1 MIATNTVE
9 SVKSAASVVEVIG
22 DFISLKRHGANFLG
36 ICPFH
41 DEKTPSFTVSTSKNT
56 FKCFGCGKSGDSV
69 AFIMD
74 HEHFTFIEA
83 IQYLAAKYKII
94 LEGSEE
100 PAVKSEKDRLYA
112 ALKFAQEYFRTAMQN
127 PKDSAAAYAEQRAIN
142 EVFQPGSAVEG
153 GNAFIK
159 AAAASGYSTDILLK
173 AGLIA
178 QNESGQYYD
187 YFRNRVM
194 LPFHD
199 LSGRI
204 IGFTAR
210 ALRNDKRVPKYVNS
224 PETALFKKGSTLFG
238 LFQAKMAI
246 VKEDECILVEG
257 NIDVSSFRNR
267 NIHNTVC
274 SSGTALTSEQV
285 RLIRRFTN
293 NLTFIYDADAPGKK
307 AALKGIDIAVK
318 EGMQVWLVKLPDNE
332 DPDSF
337 AKLRLDEDLK
347 AFIEANRVDFIKY
360 RLLVTDPV
368 DLADSQKK
376 SDLVNSLLETCA
388 HVSDTILR
396 SAYVRDISIKLEVD
410 EDVLKAS
417 LKSKPPK
424 LDPENDKAFF
434 ALEEAKTDILNL
446 DCVYIIQDN
455 CDVVK
460 AHVLG
465 KANTIGLG
473 SIPITVTQL
482 DELVLLTKNINIEM
496 PFKCNFVAAVDHPLI
511 KLATLF
517 IDNGFNV
524 NVKVVG
530 TPFDGEWCSY
540 LDYFADAYHY
550 YLFSENNNGDNNL
563 NRQGIERTAELLSK
577 YDTTT
582 ITLKISSIASKFS
595 LSQANFS
602 KILKP
607 YLDKKKNRKQLR
619 SEDIVIDEAKYVFDI
634 ENLPPYVDKKF
645 FYKYGFFA
653 AENNSQKK
661 IFYVFRTSENTL
673 VKVGNFYMEP
683 LFQVW
688 TLDMNRNKRVVRL
701 NHAELGNSEFVEM
714 PSSGMMDFATF
725 KKFLWN
731 QGGYVFS
738 KGKNYHHEIIL
749 ESIALQFP
757 KAFEF
762 ENYGWQPEGFFAF
775 ANGIYA
781 NEAFSKVDDM
791 GLVNHKGLTFYSPA
805 FSIIFKDQRTDTD
818 KYKNDR
824 YLVYKE
830 NQETTFSEW
839 CNLMQQVYKYNN
851 NGMWSILFMILAA
864 NRSII
869 FPMERFFTAPF
880 FIGPTESGKSRI
892 AESIRS
898 PFMYGAPL
906 FNLNSGT
913 DAAFFTVLER
923 YRDCPVP
930 FEEYNDY
937 QISDV
942 KFQGLKAA
950 VYDSEGKTKRKD
962 ASTKEL
968 DQSEVNCAPILLGQE
983 SPERDDGSLSNRCVL
998 LPVPKKDD
1006 WSDEEI
1012 AQYND
1017 LKDRERK
1024 GLTNI
1029 LTEVL
1034 KRRPLVQK
1042 HFGAIQRK
1050 VHKKLKEDLTASG
1063 SFYQTRILNTVSL
1076 FVSMIQFWE
1085 EHAPEL
1091 SLTFSF
1097 AEFYEIAKIKIISQ
1111 SESINQTNRVS
1122 VFFDTLVILI
1132 NKDHGIIEGREFK
1145 IEEAHSLSVQNS
1157 RNSSKVLE
1165 FQSPTRILYLRM
1177 NILHPLYREIHK
1189 SESLKSTA
1197 LFMYLKDHPG
1207 YLGQVK
1213 STRFIWQEVI
1223 EVPNAG
1229 GYPEKQIS
1237 YPNQN
1242 TSALA
1247 FDYDKLG
1254 IDLIKNKSSNT
1265 LFSSSQELNP
1275 INYQ

>member
-83 IQYLAAKYKII
+83 IQYLAAMYKII
-94 LEGSEE
+94 LEGSEK

-112 ALKFAQEYFRTAMQN
+112 VLKFAQEYFRNAMQN

-142 EVFQPGSAVEG
+142 EVFQPGSAAEG
-153 GNAFIK
+153 GTTFIK
-159 AAAASGYSTDILLK
+159 AAAASGYPTDLLLK

-178 QNESGQYYD
+178 QNDSGQYYD
-187 YFRNRVM
+187 YFRNRLV
-194 LPFHD
+194 LPFQD

-210 ALRNDKRVPKYVNS
+210 ALRNDKRVPKYINS

-257 NIDVSSFRNR
+257 NIDVSTFRNR

-274 SSGTALTSEQV
+274 SSGTALTSEQI

-293 NLTFIYDADAPGKK
+293 NLTFIYDADAPGMK

-337 AKLRLDEDLK
+337 AKLLLDENLK
-347 AFIEANRVDFIKY
+347 AFIEANRVDFIAY
-360 RLLVTDPV
+360 RLLVTDPI

-388 HVSDTILR
+388 LVSDKILR
-396 SAYVRDISIKLEVD
+396 STYLKDISVKFEVD
-410 EDVLKAS
+410 EDLLKAS
-417 LKSKPPK
+417 IKSKPPK

-434 ALEEAKTDILNL
+434 ALEEAKPEILNL
-446 DCVYIIQDN
+446 DCVQIIQEN

-473 SIPITVTQL
+473 AIPITMVQL
-482 DELVLLTKNINIEM
+482 DELVQLTKNVNIEI
-496 PFKCNFVAAVDHPLI
+496 PFKCNFVAADDHPLI
-511 KLATLF
+511 ILANLF
-517 IDNGFNV
+517 IDYGFNV
-524 NVKVVG
+524 NVAVDG
-530 TPFDGEWCSY
+530 TPFDAGWCTY

-550 YLFSENNNGDNNL
+550 YLFSENFIGDNNL
-563 NRQGIERTAELLSK
+563 NRLGLERTAELLSK

-582 ITLKISSIASKFS
+582 ITLKTSSIAGKFN
-595 LSQANFS
+595 LSQANFN

-619 SEDIVIDEAKYVFDI
+619 SQDIVIDEAKYVFDI

-653 AENNSQKK
+653 AENKSQKK

-673 VKVGNFYMEP
+673 IKVANFYMEP

-688 TLDMNRNKRVVRL
+688 TLDMSRNKRVVRL

-714 PSSGMMDFATF
+714 PSAGMMDFATF

-757 KAFEF
+757 KALEF
-762 ENYGWQPEGFFAF
+762 DNFGWQPEGFFAF

-781 NEAFSKVDDM
+781 DGQFSPVDDM
-791 GLVNHKGLTFYSPA
+791 GLVNYKAGTFYSPA
-805 FSIIFKDQRTDTD
+805 FSVIFKDQREDAD

-824 YLVYKE
+824 FLVYKE
-830 NQETTFSEW
+830 KQETTFNQW
-839 CNLMQQVYKYNN
+839 CGLMQDVYKNN
-851 NGMWSILFMILAA
+851 DNGMWSVLFMLLAA

-892 AESIRS
+892 AESIRA

-930 FEEYNDY
+930 FEEYNDT

-962 ASTKEL
+962 ASSKEL

-983 SPERDDGSLSNRCVL
+983 SPDRDDGSLANRCVIL
-998 LPVPKKDD
+998 HVPKKDD
-1006 WSDEEI
+1006 WLESEI
-1012 AQYND
+1012 IQYND

-1024 GLTNI
+1024 GLSNI
-1029 LTEVL
+1029 LTDIL
-1034 KRRPLVQK
+1034 KKRPLIQK
-1042 HFGAIQRK
+1042 HFGLIQRL
-1050 VHKKLKEDLTASG
+1050 VHKQLKDDLTASG
-1063 SFYQTRILNTVSL
+1063 SFYQTRILNTISL
-1076 FVSMIQFWE
+1076 FVSMIKFWE
-1085 EHAPEL
+1085 EYAKESP
-1091 SLTFSF
+1091 LTFTY
-1097 AEFYEIAKIKIISQ
+1097 EQFYEIAKLKIISQ
-1111 SESINQTNRVS
+1111 SETISQSNRVS
-1122 VFFDTLVILI
+1122 VFFDAIASLLTRDRPIL
-1132 NKDHGIIEGREFK
+1132 EGREFK
-1145 IEEAHSLSVQNS
+1145 IEDVKSLIVQSS
-1157 RNSSKVLE
+1157 RNSFEEKKYK
-1165 FQSPTRILYLRM
+1165 PIKRILFLRM

-1189 SESLKSTA
+1189 NEALKMNA
-1197 LFMYLKDHPG
+1197 LLVYLKDHPAYIG
-1207 YLGQVK
+1207 NVNK
-1213 STRFIWQEVI
+1213 TRFTWTETEEI
-1223 EVPNAG
+1223 ENG
-1229 GYPEKQIS
+1229 TGHLEKRITYPFQT
-1237 YPNQN
+1237 

-1247 FDYDKLG
+1247 MDYELLG
-1254 IDLIKNKSSNT
+1254 IDLQKHK
-1265 LFSSSQELNP
+1265 SQENP
-1275 INYQ
+1275 NTPFIPFLADPE